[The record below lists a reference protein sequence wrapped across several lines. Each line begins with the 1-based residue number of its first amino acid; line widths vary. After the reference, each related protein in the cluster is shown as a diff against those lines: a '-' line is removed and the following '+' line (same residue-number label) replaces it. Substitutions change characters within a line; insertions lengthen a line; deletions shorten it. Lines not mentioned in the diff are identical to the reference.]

1 MTKPL
6 TPADIDA
13 AIVGGMLLS
22 AGGSGK
28 GRVAKDRL
36 FGEAAFALGPVLLTP
51 MDGIGAEA
59 GVLIAT
65 AVGAPGGAKHLANP
79 DYSVRAARQLL
90 AAAGTQAAGVI
101 PGHVPGIYAW
111 LVAAALGVP
120 LLDAACNGRGHPTVK
135 MGSLGLSSQ
144 PDVRFFQSGVGDNV
158 SVTVNGNA
166 VVTSALMRA
175 AAVQNG
181 GLIMACRGPLEA
193 GLVRSAGAVGAIS
206 YQLGLGRAV
215 IGAGPSGL
223 AKMDAALQFTKGHV
237 LVTGRVVSNT
247 VAYREGFDV
256 GVVTV
261 RGDSSD
267 REIKLGVCNEFMMAE
282 ADGERI
288 ATFPDLM
295 AAMDPQTG
303 EVLAI
308 SELPEGTPV
317 TIFAVSKR
325 DLPMGSGIYDPA
337 IYPDVEQAIGAALAR
352 YALDPNA

>member
-1 MTKPL
+1 MTQSL

-36 FGEAAFALGPVLLTP
+36 FGEAAFALGPVVLAP
-51 MDGIGAEA
+51 IGAMDA
-59 GVLIAT
+59 QATVLVAT
-65 AVGAPGGAKHLANP
+65 AVGAPGGGKHLANP
-79 DYSVRAARQLL
+79 EYSVRAARQLL
-90 AAAGTQAAGVI
+90 AAAGTQAGGAM

-120 LLDAACNGRGHPTVK
+120 LIDAACNGRGHPTVK
-135 MGSLGLSSQ
+135 MGSLGLSSR
-144 PDVRFFQSGVGDNV
+144 PEVRLFQAGVGDNV
-158 SVTVNGNA
+158 EITVNGNA
-166 VVTSALMRA
+166 LVTSALLRA

-181 GLIMACRGPLEA
+181 GLIMACRGPLDL
-193 GLVRSAGAVGAIS
+193 GLIRSAGAIGAIG

-215 IGAGPSGL
+215 LRAAPSGP
-223 AKMDAALQFTKGHV
+223 AKLDAALQFTKGRL
-237 LVTGRVVSNT
+237 LVSGRVASNT

-256 GVVTV
+256 GTVTV
-261 RGDSSD
+261 RDPAS

-282 ADGERI
+282 ADGRRV

-295 AAMDPQTG
+295 AAMDPHTG

-308 SELPEGTPV
+308 SELPEGTSV
-317 TIFAVSKR
+317 TLFAVSKR
-325 DLPMGSGIYDPA
+325 DLPMGSGIFDPA
-337 IYPDVEQAIGAALAR
+337 VYPDVEQAIGAPLAQ

>member
-1 MTKPL
+1 MTISL
-6 TPADIDA
+6 TPADVEP

-28 GRVAKDRL
+28 GRVAKDRR
-36 FGEAAFALGPVLLTP
+36 FGEAAFALGPVALAP
-51 MDGIGAEA
+51 VDEIDPQAGIL
-59 GVLIAT
+59 VAT
-65 AVGAPGGAKHLANP
+65 AVGAPGGGKHLAHP
-79 DYSVRAARQLL
+79 DHSVRAARQLL
-90 AAAGTQAAGVI
+90 VAAGAAAGGVI

-144 PDVRFFQSGVGDNV
+144 PHVRLFQSGVGANV
-158 SVTVNGNA
+158 SLTVNGNA
-166 VVTSALMRA
+166 AVTSHLMRA

-193 GLVRSAGAVGAIS
+193 SLIRSAGAVGAIG

-215 IGAGPSGL
+215 IGAGPSGQ
-223 AKMDAALQFTKGHV
+223 ARVEAALRFTKGR
-237 LVTGRVVSNT
+237 LLASGRVVANT
-247 VAYREGFDV
+247 VAYRDGFDV
-256 GVVTV
+256 GTVTV
-261 RGDSSD
+261 RSASSGS
-267 REIKLGVCNEFMMAE
+267 EVKLGVCNEFMMAE
-282 ADGERI
+282 VDGQRI

-295 AAMDPQTG
+295 AAMDPHTG
-303 EVLAI
+303 EALAI

-317 TIFAVSKR
+317 AVLAVSKR

-337 IYPDVEQAIGAALAR
+337 VYPDVEQAIGAALAR
-352 YALDPNA
+352 YALDPDA

>member
-1 MTKPL
+1 MTTAL
-6 TPADIDA
+6 TPVDLEP

-36 FGEAAFALGPVLLTP
+36 FGEAAFSLGAIRLTP
-51 MDGIGAEA
+51 IDAIAPDAGI
-59 GVLIAT
+59 LIAT
-65 AVGAPGGAKHLANP
+65 AVGAPGGGKHLANP
-79 DYSVRAARQLL
+79 DYSVQAARQLL
-90 AAAGTQAAGVI
+90 AAAGVEAAGVI
-101 PGHVPGIYAW
+101 PGHVPGIYGW
-111 LVAAALGVP
+111 LVAAALGIP

-144 PDVRFFQSGVGDNV
+144 PGVRLFQSGVGDNV
-158 SVTVNGNA
+158 SITVNGNA
-166 VVTSALMRA
+166 VVTSGLMRA

-181 GLIMACRGPLEA
+181 GLIMACRGPLKA
-193 GLVRSAGAVGAIS
+193 SLIRSAGAVGAIS

-223 AKMDAALQFTKGHV
+223 ARMDAALQFTRGRM
-237 LVTGRVVSNT
+237 LATGRVVSNT

-256 GVVTV
+256 GTVTV
-261 RGDSSD
+261 RSDSTQ
-267 REIKLGVCNEFMMAE
+267 REIRLGVCNEFMLAE
-282 ADGERI
+282 SDGERI

-308 SELPEGTPV
+308 SELPAGTPV
-317 TIFAVSKR
+317 TIVAVSKR

-337 IYPDVEQAIGAALAR
+337 VYADVEQAIGAPLAR
-352 YALDPNA
+352 YALDPHA